1 MCTCDLVVITSS
13 WSLRA
18 CLFFFPRLIWYHCVS
33 LLSEVRNRN
42 LFYLRAIQSRQLFW
56 HWVAC
61 SWTLG
66 LDFIGGFGLLIVC
79 SLFAH
84 CLHALEATSPETLAY
99 TWRHF
104 QDSILSLKGICFIFY
119 LKPEDIRLSVHAH
132 MHWLKAQYFFS
143 TWPRRCV
150 YVMEG
155 MPSHRSNSG
164 DIWYSTIGLKKR
176 VIFGEKFKGIVNKCN
191 CVMNMN
197 ICIALIHICYWM
209 QKQFEDLNQTKFSLE
224 VI

>member
-1 MCTCDLVVITSS
+1 MILELASLFILLSS
-13 WSLRA
+13 PDMIPLCFTLNWGPKLKSFLFEGNSVEA
-18 CLFFFPRLIWYHCVS
+18 IVLTLGCLFLNSWVG
-33 LLSEVRNRN
+33 
-42 LFYLRAIQSRQLFW
+42 FYWS
-56 HWVAC
+56 
-61 SWTLG
+61 
-66 LDFIGGFGLLIVC
+66 FGLLIVC
-79 SLFAH
+79 SLFAY
-84 CLHALEATSPETLAY
+84 CLHALEATSPETFAY

-132 MHWLKAQYFFS
+132 MHWLKAQHFFS
-143 TWPRRCV
+143 TWPHRCV

-155 MPSHRSNSG
+155 MPAHRSNSG

-197 ICIALIHICYWM
+197 ICIALIHMLLDAKTVWR
-209 QKQFEDLNQTKFSLE
+209 FESN
-224 VI
+224 

>member
-1 MCTCDLVVITSS
+1 MILELA
-13 WSLRA
+13 SL
-18 CLFFFPRLIWYHCVS
+18 FI
-33 LLSEVRNRN
+33 LLSSPDMIPLCFTLNWGPKPKSF
-42 LFYLRAIQSRQLFW
+42 FYLRAIQSRQLFW

-66 LDFIGGFGLLIVC
+66 LDFIGVLGCSLFAHCLLIVC
-79 SLFAH
+79 SLFAY

-132 MHWLKAQYFFS
+132 MHWLKAQHFFS
-143 TWPRRCV
+143 TWPHRCV

-155 MPSHRSNSG
+155 MPAHRSNSG

-191 CVMNMN
+191 CVMNRN
-197 ICIALIHICYWM
+197 ICIALIHM
-209 QKQFEDLNQTKFSLE
+209 LLDAKTVLNQTKFSLE

>member
-1 MCTCDLVVITSS
+1 MYLWSCRHYILPRWS

-33 LLSEVRNRN
+33 LLTEVRNRN
-42 LFYLRAIQSRQLFW
+42 LFLFEGNSVEAIVL
-56 HWVAC
+56 
-61 SWTLG
+61 TLG
-66 LDFIGGFGLLIVC
+66 CLFLNSWVGFYWSFGLLIVC
-79 SLFAH
+79 SLFAY
-84 CLHALEATSPETLAY
+84 CLHALEATSPETFAY

-155 MPSHRSNSG
+155 MPAHRSNSG

-191 CVMNMN
+191 CVMNRN
-197 ICIALIHICYWM
+197 ICIALIHM
-209 QKQFEDLNQTKFSLE
+209 LLDAKTVRRFESN
-224 VI
+224 